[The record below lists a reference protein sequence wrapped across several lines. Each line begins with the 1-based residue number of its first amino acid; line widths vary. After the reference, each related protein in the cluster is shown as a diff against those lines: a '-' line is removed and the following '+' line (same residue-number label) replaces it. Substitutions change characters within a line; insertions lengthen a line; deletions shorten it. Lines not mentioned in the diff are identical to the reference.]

1 LALLSWLLLA
11 QAATL
16 PARAQP
22 AKSPFEYQ
30 VKAAVIYNFT
40 KFIEWPPSASGAAAG
55 SRFEMCLLGDKEV
68 FELLRHTLR
77 GKEVRGSTVEIREIA
92 DPSEAAGCQLVF
104 ITQARDRSLF
114 EALAAAPGG
123 VLTIAEAPDL
133 DKSGAIINLVLEQAR
148 VGFEIDIERA
158 NRANLKISSN
168 LLRLAR
174 FVSPKGER

>member
-1 LALLSWLLLA
+1 LALLFWLLFA
-11 QAATL
+11 HAAIL
-16 PARAQP
+16 PSRAQP
-22 AKSPFEYQ
+22 AKSPLEYQ

-40 KFIEWPPSASGAAAG
+40 KFIEWPPSASGPHAR
-55 SRFEMCLLGDKEV
+55 SRFDMCLSGDSEV
-68 FELLRHTLR
+68 FELMRHTLR

-104 ITQARDRSLF
+104 MTQARDRSMS

-133 DKSGAIINLVLEQAR
+133 DESGAIINLVLEQGR